1 MRLHVSAKRF
11 LCAVDPSYHA
21 SLSPASR
28 HSLVLQGGPFD
39 ERAAAAYIKA
49 PYAQDGLTLRRL
61 DDLAKDPAMRT
72 PNCRTS
78 SRCWNACCGL
88 IRIAH
93 ICARQVNL
101 FGMDGPFGARR
112 RSTEDLYVEGNTMPK
127 ESLLRE
133 LSALREQLEQQPPLN
148 EEQRAELELLIR
160 DIELKLANED
170 ALNEGSL
177 VDGVNL
183 AVEHFEVSHPTLA
196 GTLRSIVQSLANM
209 GI

>member
-1 MRLHVSAKRF
+1 
-11 LCAVDPSYHA
+11 
-21 SLSPASR
+21 
-28 HSLVLQGGPFD
+28 
-39 ERAAAAYIKA
+39 
-49 PYAQDGLTLRRL
+49 
-61 DDLAKDPAMRT
+61 
-72 PNCRTS
+72 
-78 SRCWNACCGL
+78 
-88 IRIAH
+88 
-93 ICARQVNL
+93 
-101 FGMDGPFGARR
+101 
-112 RSTEDLYVEGNTMPK
+112 MPK

-183 AVEHFEVSHPTLA
+183 AVERFEVSHPTLA
-196 GTLRSIVQSLANM
+196 GTLRSIVQSLANI